1 MREPDAALGG
11 GFELGWERGGPE
23 SAGSAVAPLADSSG
37 RAMVTEMS
45 IGEEDF
51 QQLQAREGVAITF
64 CLKEFR
70 VRFPAAHSAAPSSPP
85 CLGPHSRLCFP
96 SQGLLSFAESANLA
110 LSVHFDAP
118 GR

>member
-1 MREPDAALGG
+1 
-11 GFELGWERGGPE
+11 
-23 SAGSAVAPLADSSG
+23 
-37 RAMVTEMS
+37 MVTEMS

-51 QQLQAREGVAITF
+51 QQLQAQEGVAITF
-64 CLKEFR
+64 CLKELR
-70 VRFPAAHSAAPSSPP
+70 VRLPLAHSPP
-85 CLGPHSRLCFP
+85 CPPCPARGLTVLLLP